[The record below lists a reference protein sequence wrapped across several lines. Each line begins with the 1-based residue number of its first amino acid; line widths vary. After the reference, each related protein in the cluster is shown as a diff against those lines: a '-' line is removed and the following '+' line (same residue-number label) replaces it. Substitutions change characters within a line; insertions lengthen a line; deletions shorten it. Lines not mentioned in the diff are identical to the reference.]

1 MFRKHSSKIT
11 IAETLTII
19 LICVLSGFIMKK
31 QKFLMMGTILN
42 TTQLITWFWNG
53 NIKMKGASIK
63 FNMLLNIRYYCQS
76 NNGISVIKL
85 LMLLLLL
92 LLKTCILN
100 ALGAIGLYCLTT
112 NFTKPIKI
120 CKKKTVSPS
129 LKKFL
134 WIFVNKDAKA
144 WNKGAF

>member
-1 MFRKHSSKIT
+1 
-11 IAETLTII
+11 
-19 LICVLSGFIMKK
+19 
-31 QKFLMMGTILN
+31 
-42 TTQLITWFWNG
+42 
-53 NIKMKGASIK
+53 MKGASIK

-85 LMLLLLL
+85 LMLLLI

-120 CKKKTVSPS
+120 CNKKTVSLS

-134 WIFVNKDAKA
+134 
-144 WNKGAF
+144 